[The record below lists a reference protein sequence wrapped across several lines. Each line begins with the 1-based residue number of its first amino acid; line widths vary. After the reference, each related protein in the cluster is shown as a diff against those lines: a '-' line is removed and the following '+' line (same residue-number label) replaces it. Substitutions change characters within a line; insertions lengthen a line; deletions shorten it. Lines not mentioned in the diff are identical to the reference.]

1 MLINVTPKQQVWIL
15 LKGKKYLRRS
25 STDNH
30 NESPRCYLGI
40 FKGGLA
46 PPGFPLY
53 RPSPLSLTMILCMMR
68 NSVSKLRSE
77 RAKQKEGNMKT
88 LANIIGCALRKVSVI
103 NVRRWR
109 RKRKDVKD
117 MTMLTWLPPIDCLKV
132 LKTKNWAHQ
141 KCGQAKLPSNATQLA
156 SFTIFGALDFI
167 YFVPSFLLNLAI

>member
-1 MLINVTPKQQVWIL
+1 MSLQSSKCESSS
-15 LKGKKYLRRS
+15 KGKNTCVAAQLTTITKAL
-25 STDNH
+25 DVIW
-30 NESPRCYLGI
+30 ES
-40 FKGGLA
+40 FEGGLA

-132 LKTKNWAHQ
+132 FKTKNWAHQ
-141 KCGQAKLPSNATQLA
+141 KCGQAKLPSNATKLA
-156 SFTIFGALDFI
+156 SFTIFRALDFI